1 MMGASEV
8 PTGFFAAGILLVF
21 SAIVLLFAVV
31 LKPQNVLPVSRRR
44 PDVVTSASGGLTRI
58 TDSAVALI
66 NKRLKGSKG
75 FLVDRDKLERAG
87 LKTQPADFLLMMGAS
102 AFVGAILGYLIG
114 GPIFA
119 ILLLAAAPVGMLVY
133 VSVLTSRR
141 SSKFDEQLPDTI
153 QMLTGSMRAG
163 HSLLRA
169 IDASARES
177 DAPMSEELTRIVN
190 ETRIGRDL
198 GDSMLDVAVRTSS
211 EDFSW
216 ISQAIEIH
224 REVGGDLAEVLDH
237 VGETIRDRN
246 QIRRQVRALSAEGKM
261 SAGVLMALP
270 IVLFFALILINASYA
285 KTFTSTV
292 PGFMMLGAAGVML
305 TAGGFWLSRLI
316 KPKY

>member
-1 MMGASEV
+1 MEIPEAPV
-8 PTGFFAAGILLVF
+8 TVLIAG
-21 SAIVLLFAVV
+21 VLLIFTSIIVTFVVV
-31 LKPQNVLPVSRRR
+31 LKPRNAIPLSRRR
-44 PDVVTSASGGLTRI
+44 PDVPASTSRLTLL
-58 TDSAVALI
+58 TETAVGAI
-66 NKRLKGSKG
+66 NKRMKGRND
-75 FLVDRDKLERAG
+75 FLVNRDKLERAG
-87 LKTQPADFLLMMGAS
+87 LKTQPADFLLMMGA
-102 AFVGAILGYLIG
+102 GALAGSVFGFLLGGLF
-114 GPIFA
+114 FA
-119 ILLLAAAPVGMLVY
+119 IILFAVVPAGILAYL
-133 VSVLTSRR
+133 SVLTARR
-141 SSKFDEQLPDTI
+141 KSKFDEQLPDTL

-177 DAPMSEELTRIVN
+177 DAPMSEELSRIVN

-198 GDSMLDVAVRTSS
+198 GESMAEVSTRTGS
-211 EDFSW
+211 EDFGW

-246 QIRRQVRALSAEGKM
+246 QIRRQVKALSAEGKM
-261 SAGVLMALP
+261 SAAVLMGLP
-270 IVLFFALILINASYA
+270 VVLFFALILINGQYA

-292 PGFMMLGAAGVML
+292 PGFLMLGAAAVML

>member
-1 MMGASEV
+1 METADAPLMMV
-8 PTGFFAAGILLVF
+8 AGVLLILTALIILLV
-21 SAIVLLFAVV
+21 VV
-31 LKPQNVLPVSRRR
+31 LKPGNQIPLSRRR
-44 PDVVTSASGGLTRI
+44 PDVPAAASRLTI
-58 TDSAVALI
+58 LTDTAVGAI
-66 NKRLKGSKG
+66 DRHLKGKNS
-75 FLVDRDKLERAG
+75 FLVSREKLERAG
-87 LKTQPADFLLMMGAS
+87 LKIPPANFLLMMGAGTVAGS
-102 AFVGAILGYLIG
+102 LFGYLLGGPFFAVLMIAAVPVCMLGYLS
-114 GPIFA
+114 
-119 ILLLAAAPVGMLVY
+119 ILTA
-133 VSVLTSRR
+133 RR
-141 SSKFDEQLPDTI
+141 KSKFDEQLPDTL

-198 GDSMLDVAVRTSS
+198 GESMTEVSARTGS
-211 EDFSW
+211 EDFGW
-216 ISQAIEIH
+216 IAQAIEIH

-246 QIRRQVRALSAEGKM
+246 QIRRQVKALSAEGKM
-261 SAGVLMALP
+261 SAGVLMGLP
-270 IVLFFALILINASYA
+270 VVLFFALILINAQYA

-292 PGFMMLGAAGVML
+292 PGYLMLGVAAVML

>member
-1 MMGASEV
+1 MEIPEAPV
-8 PTGFFAAGILLVF
+8 TVLIAG
-21 SAIVLLFAVV
+21 VLLIFTSIIVTFVVV
-31 LKPQNVLPVSRRR
+31 LKPLNAIPLSRRR
-44 PDVVTSASGGLTRI
+44 PDVPASTSRLTLL
-58 TDSAVALI
+58 TETAVGAI
-66 NKRLKGSKG
+66 NKRMKGRND
-75 FLVDRDKLERAG
+75 FLVNRDKLERAG
-87 LKTQPADFLLMMGAS
+87 LKTQPADFLLMMGA
-102 AFVGAILGYLIG
+102 GALAGSVFGFLLGGLF
-114 GPIFA
+114 FA
-119 ILLLAAAPVGMLVY
+119 IILFAVVPAGMLAY
-133 VSVLTSRR
+133 LSVLTSRR
-141 SSKFDEQLPDTI
+141 KSKFDEQLPDTL

-177 DAPMSEELTRIVN
+177 DAPMSEELSRIVN

-198 GDSMLDVAVRTSS
+198 GESMTEVSTRTGS
-211 EDFSW
+211 EDFGW

-246 QIRRQVRALSAEGKM
+246 QIRRQVKALSAEGKM
-261 SAGVLMALP
+261 SAAVLMGLP
-270 IVLFFALILINASYA
+270 VVLFFALILINGQYA

-292 PGFMMLGAAGVML
+292 PGFLMLGAAAAML

>member
-1 MMGASEV
+1 MDAAEV
-8 PTGFFAAGILLVF
+8 PVSFFVAGLLLVF
-21 SAIVLLFAVV
+21 AAIVLLFAVV
-31 LKPQNVLPVSRRR
+31 FKSQNVIPVTRRR
-44 PDVVTSASGGLTRI
+44 PDTPVVAASGLTRL
-58 TDSAVALI
+58 TDSAVAVI
-66 NKRLKGSKG
+66 NKRLKGGSG

-87 LKTQPADFLLMMGAS
+87 LKTQPADFLLMMGAG
-102 AFVGAILGYLIG
+102 AFVGAILGYLLG
-114 GPIFA
+114 GLFFA
-119 ILLLAAAPVGMLVY
+119 VLLLIAVPVGMLGY
-133 VSVLTSRR
+133 LSLLTSRR
-141 SSKFDEQLPDTI
+141 RAKFDEQLPDTL

-169 IDASARES
+169 IDASARET

-198 GDSMLDVAVRTSS
+198 GDSMLDVSDRTSS

-246 QIRRQVRALSAEGKM
+246 QIRRQVKALSAEGKM

-285 KTFTSTV
+285 KTFTSTA

-305 TAGGFWLSRLI
+305 AAGGFWLSRLI